1 MDKFIA
7 HENIGHYTKQLL
19 IETDPIKREMLQRL
33 LAETGEPSFSQDLI
47 APRSPDLARCA

>member
-19 IETDPIKREMLQRL
+19 IETDLIKREMLQRL
-33 LAETGEPSFSQDLI
+33 LAEDMVKQASLPS
-47 APRSPDLARCA
+47 AKT